1 MFTALAIVTISIA
14 FLFLIVD
21 LITTLMISG
30 YVWFIVYISV
40 LIGFVLLF
48 VLL

>member
-1 MFTALAIVTISIA
+1 MFTALAIATISIA

-21 LITTLMISG
+21 LITTFIISG
-30 YVWFIVYISV
+30 YVWFILYISILV
-40 LIGFVLLF
+40 GFVLLL

>member
-14 FLFLIVD
+14 FLLLIID

>member
-1 MFTALAIVTISIA
+1 MFTALAIVTINIA

-21 LITTLMISG
+21 LITTLIISG

-48 VLL
+48 VVL

>member
-1 MFTALAIVTISIA
+1 MFTALAIATISIA
-14 FLFLIVD
+14 FLFLLVD
-21 LITTLMISG
+21 LITTLIISG

-48 VLL
+48 VVL